1 MEEHEDAKDSDTG
14 DTTAV
19 PETAAAALTR
29 ADLHEEF
36 ENFSERLLTEA
47 LDKFAERT
55 AKQAC
60 ERLEELFVTFSQR
73 WETHSGQGRLVGRHS
88 AYIQPASPASPN
100 GTRKSLPSSAFA
112 DLEWGHRHV
121 RSAAMMKADEKAKA
135 GKKAN
140 LTDIWHAVRER
151 KPRRITIEKDK
162 EAPKDPKASPQRE
175 AENPETETET
185 GLVED
190 GPTSESE
197 GPFVDPLPLMP
208 GRLRPLPQMDQP
220 PEPAEMEPPPPIPMD
235 APPPPTAPAP
245 LESQVKPSRHTRRPL
260 PGLMEDE
267 TLQETS
273 EEVSMNGQTLRDVS
287 DGVQWSGDEQ
297 DQEDQENED
306 QGREV
311 QNAVWRSQNSKGSKG
326 KSVRKKTRM
335 TGKMST
341 AWDPLVQRV
350 NQPSTIS
357 VDSIEEDDDDS
368 QRKSF
373 WQIYEM
379 IVYAWPLEY
388 LSLTAILLNAVSIG
402 IETDIMSR
410 NLLTEAPAEFIIFGW
425 GFCIF
430 FTLEMVLKISA
441 KPSRFF
447 NGIGW
452 QMNIFD
458 LTLVALQWLD
468 VLMTAMATDSS
479 STNFNVMRIVRMVR
493 LVRIVRSYK
502 VLRMLGE
509 VRAIVWSVGTS
520 FKPLLGA
527 VLVLVGVIYLM
538 AVYLVDTCN
547 SYRVAMDST
556 DPGFQPLGN
565 YFGSVGTG
573 MLTLW
578 QAMTGGVD
586 WASVVTP
593 LLEHTSPIAVAI
605 FLLYIAFSLLALLNL
620 ITGVFVESAVKRG
633 KEDKDN
639 YLVQYVRGVFKQM
652 EQTNARV
659 ITWEDFQASL
669 DTNEMKELFK
679 AIDLDISEAH
689 CVWKILDLDDDG
701 TLDADEFLSG
711 CLRLRGPAKTLDVL
725 VLMREIRSMQTQIMD
740 QMEGQLELD

>member
-1 MEEHEDAKDSDTG
+1 MEEREDAKDSDTG

-19 PETAAAALTR
+19 PETPAAALTR
-29 ADLHEEF
+29 AELHEEF
-36 ENFSERLLTEA
+36 ENFSERLLAEA
-47 LDKFAERT
+47 LDKFAEKT

-60 ERLEELFVTFSQR
+60 DRLEELFVTFSQR
-73 WETHSGQGRLVGRHS
+73 LETHSSGQGRPSRHS
-88 AYIQPASPASPN
+88 AYIQPSSPASPN

-162 EAPKDPKASPQRE
+162 EAPNDPKASPQRDP
-175 AENPETETET
+175 AETETA
-185 GLVED
+185 VE
-190 GPTSESE
+190 GTTSESD
-197 GPFVDPLPLMP
+197 PSVDPMPLMP
-208 GRLRPLPQMDQP
+208 GRLRPLPQTDQP
-220 PEPAEMEPPPPIPMD
+220 PEPAEMEPPPPRPMD

-245 LESQVKPSRHTRRPL
+245 LESQAKPPRHTRRPL

-273 EEVSMNGQTLRDVS
+273 EEVSVKEQTLRDVS

-297 DQEDQENED
+297 DQEDQENE
-306 QGREV
+306 V
-311 QNAVWRSQNSKGSKG
+311 QNAVWKSQNSRGSKG

-350 NQPSTIS
+350 NQPASIS
-357 VDSIEEDDDDS
+357 VGSIEEDDDES

-373 WQIYEM
+373 LQIYEM

-410 NLLTEAPAEFIIFGW
+410 NLLTEAPTEFIIFGW

-447 NGIGW
+447 NGVGW

-458 LTLVALQWLD
+458 LSLVALQWLD

-593 LLEHTSPIAVAI
+593 LLEHTSPVAVAI

-689 CVWKILDLDDDG
+689 CVEVWKILDLDDDG

-740 QMEGQLELD
+740 QMEGQLELS